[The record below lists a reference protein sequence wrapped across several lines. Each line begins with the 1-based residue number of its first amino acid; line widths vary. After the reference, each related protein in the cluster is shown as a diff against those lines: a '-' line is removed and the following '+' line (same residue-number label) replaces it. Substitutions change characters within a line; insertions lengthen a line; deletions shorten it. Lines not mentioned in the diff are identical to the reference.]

1 MAFKVD
7 FSKLN
12 RGTRAPESPYAYT
25 DDMHFARNFKDEE
38 PRRGT
43 VKVTLNQRTI
53 TMGLSDIAVPAEA
66 LGKRVDL
73 ILMGQRADDWRE
85 TVIERLSTERTD
97 ILDAVEDLRDA
108 DWDLADNVST
118 QVDVEGYWKKRWWKD
133 SNGKWQSSLEMHVA
147 RFTLDGAEKG
157 RLPEFK

>member
-53 TMGLSDIAVPAEA
+53 TICFIQSTAAVYLHYPS
-66 LGKRVDL
+66 
-73 ILMGQRADDWRE
+73 WR
-85 TVIERLSTERTD
+85 
-97 ILDAVEDLRDA
+97 
-108 DWDLADNVST
+108 
-118 QVDVEGYWKKRWWKD
+118 
-133 SNGKWQSSLEMHVA
+133 
-147 RFTLDGAEKG
+147 
-157 RLPEFK
+157 